1 MNMTNNPIRF
11 VDTRDHDR
19 PFSHASIVGPWI
31 FTKGTAGF
39 NPETGQ
45 ISLDIRE
52 QTAQCMKNLA
62 EILRE
67 CGATFADVVKV
78 NLYLV
83 DVRDYDAVNAVY
95 LKAMNGL
102 KPARCC
108 VGVAALPSLNEN
120 MKIEMIAYKEGKA

>member
-1 MNMTNNPIRF
+1 MPSNKIKF
-11 VDTRDHDR
+11 VDSRDNDR

-39 NPETGQ
+39 NSETGKF
-45 ISLDIRE
+45 SLDIRE
-52 QTAQCMKNLA
+52 QTAQCMKNLS

-83 DVRDYDAVNAVY
+83 DVRDYDAVNEVY
-95 LKAMNGL
+95 LEAMGGL

-120 MKIEMIAYKEGKA
+120 MKIEMIAYKEQVA

>member
-1 MNMTNNPIRF
+1 MTDNHVRF
-11 VDTRDHDR
+11 VDSHAHNR

-31 FTKGTAGF
+31 FTKGTAGY
-39 NPETGQ
+39 NAATGEFP
-45 ISLDIRE
+45 LDIRE

-78 NLYLV
+78 NVYLV
-83 DVRDYDAVNAVY
+83 DVSDYDAVNEVY
-95 LKAMNGL
+95 LNAMNGH

-108 VGVAALPSLNEN
+108 VGVPALPSRNEN
-120 MKIEMIAYKEGKA
+120 MKIEMIAYKEGRSKD

>member
-1 MNMTNNPIRF
+1 MTSETVRL
-11 VDTRDHDR
+11 VDSHAHDR

-31 FTKGTAGF
+31 FTKGTAGY
-39 NPETGQ
+39 NPVTGEFPP
-45 ISLDIRE
+45 DIRE

-78 NLYLV
+78 NVYLV
-83 DVRDYDAVNAVY
+83 DVGDYDAVNEIY
-95 LKAMNGL
+95 LKAMEGH

-108 VGVAALPSLNEN
+108 VGVPALPSPNEN
-120 MKIEMIAYKEGKA
+120 MKIEMIAYKEGRSEK

>member
-1 MNMTNNPIRF
+1 MNGNEIKF
-11 VDTRDHDR
+11 VDARDHDR

-39 NPETGQ
+39 NPETGEFP
-45 ISLDIRE
+45 LDIRE
-52 QTAQCMKNLA
+52 QTAQCMKNLS

-67 CGATFADVVKV
+67 CDATFSDVVKV

-83 DVRDYDAVNAVY
+83 DVRDYDAVNEVY
-95 LKAMNGL
+95 LEAMSGL

-120 MKIEMIAYKEGKA
+120 MKIEMVAYKEKAS